1 MRYLL
6 FAIQFFCTFNLFAQN
21 NTVSGG
27 GEFAGSTGSVTFSV
41 GQIAYTSVT
50 GANATMIQGLQQ
62 PFELLIITNLR
73 EPSTTFNAHIYP
85 NPAQNQIIISVVSE
99 RYKNL
104 RYVLMDLNGRI
115 IGADKIIQQTSF
127 LDISQ
132 LNTGTYFLRLIS
144 NEIQVQIF
152 KIIKNK

>member
-50 GANATMIQGLQQ
+50 GANATMIQG
-62 PFELLIITNLR
+62 
-73 EPSTTFNAHIYP
+73 
-85 NPAQNQIIISVVSE
+85 
-99 RYKNL
+99 